1 MEKSPQQVMA
11 EIANLQK
18 ELARIESSCPHN
30 AENLSL
36 TKPNGGTG
44 QAEFLGSTITCA
56 KCGLSVHSK
65 PVGEISM
72 FERLFDKIH
81 KENQ

>member
-36 TKPNGGTG
+36 TKLNGWHWASRIFG
-44 QAEFLGSTITCA
+44 
-56 KCGLSVHSK
+56 
-65 PVGEISM
+65 
-72 FERLFDKIH
+72 
-81 KENQ
+81 